1 AVVVEQCDAA
11 AERLQDR
18 EVIGLL
24 AVAVL
29 KIHPGSGRDVGEHA
43 SAVVRIRLRAGFIR
57 RKTPRRFG
65 LPATQRNK
73 ATGDQNQPEELAT
86 FHQKISGAFTGSL
99 PQFGGAGRPFAATRD
114 LTGSG
119 RGPPVPGVP
128 GGPGGRFARCE
139 ETRTPRLASFP
150 AADTGPPARTTDRR
164 RWGFWR
170 SPPVPSATRRRLP

>member
-1 AVVVEQCDAA
+1 
-11 AERLQDR
+11 
-18 EVIGLL
+18 
-24 AVAVL
+24 
-29 KIHPGSGRDVGEHA
+29 
-43 SAVVRIRLRAGFIR
+43 
-57 RKTPRRFG
+57 
-65 LPATQRNK
+65 
-73 ATGDQNQPEELAT
+73 T

-150 AADTGPPARTTDRR
+150 AADTGPPARPTDRR
-164 RWGFWR
+164 RWVFWR
-170 SPPVPSATRRRLP
+170 SPPVPSATRRRLPGSAGVSVHVPVPLSPGPAGEERWPGDD